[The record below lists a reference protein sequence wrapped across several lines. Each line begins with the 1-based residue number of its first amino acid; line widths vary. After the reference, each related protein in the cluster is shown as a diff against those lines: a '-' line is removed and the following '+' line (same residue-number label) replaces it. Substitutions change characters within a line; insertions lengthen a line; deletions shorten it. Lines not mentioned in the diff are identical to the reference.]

1 MVGAASLALG
11 AFQTVKGLIDASQAQ
26 DPTQVQE
33 TAEMKAARERA
44 RQMAQSGFTPQEKAA
59 FKQSLAASGNTAFRR
74 AVDIGGGNL
83 SAAIRAGINSQ
94 QLGAQNQFA
103 SQDAQLRRQNIGMSN
118 SLEQGYQGLKNTQVA
133 QNNALAQQQN
143 QAASQSVNSG
153 MSNLGSALNLQQ
165 ALNYQ
170 PNAGGVNVTNAP
182 ITQPFGTGVPTMT
195 PSGQMGNSYY
205 NPTTIGQFGNAQA
218 TQNPYMFQQNPYANL
233 FGGGLGGNYNIG
245 NGYQRIW

>member
-1 MVGAASLALG
+1 
-11 AFQTVKGLIDASQAQ
+11 
-26 DPTQVQE
+26 
-33 TAEMKAARERA
+33 MKAARQRA
-44 RQMAQSGFTPQEKAA
+44 AEMAKMGFTPQEKAA
-59 FKQSLAASGNTAFRR
+59 FKQSLAASGSTAFRR

-103 SQDAQLRRQNIGMSN
+103 SQDAALHRQNIGMSN

-143 QAASQSVNSG
+143 QAASQSINSG

-170 PNAGGVNVTNAP
+170 PNAGVAGGASTPTVGGGYGGVL
-182 ITQPFGTGVPTMT
+182 T
-195 PSGQMGNSYY
+195 PSGQGGGNAWY
-205 NPTTIGQFGNAQA
+205 NPTTIGANGNAVA
-218 TQNPYMFQQNPYANL
+218 MNPSSQYAGNQFMPQQ
-233 FGGGLGGNYNIG
+233 FGGGLSGMRYDPLTGQWIY
-245 NGYQRIW
+245 